1 MNPNYISLDRTGRDS
16 RESEGSTPNRFGAK
30 GDPISRASGDS
41 LETAPR
47 DTSAASGP
55 LDSLPDNA
63 AWSQSQRESA
73 FHQERLRGLTAE
85 LLRVEE
91 RVRRRLSSE
100 FHDGLDRT
108 ILLIRMKLAALR
120 RSTDPRLAD
129 SVLEIERLL
138 EQADKSARGIAQ
150 ELEPPSLHEQG
161 LEAAIK
167 ELAAEVGA
175 RHGVKIVVGDD
186 GRPKPTEAKARE
198 ALFRSM
204 RELFINAAERARA
217 QRIRVSLERAERNIR
232 VTVEDDGIGMRTNA
246 EASDDY
252 GLFTIRERLSHVG
265 GSMKIESVP
274 EHGTTVCLCAPL
286 AADRATN
293 TKANP

>member
-1 MNPNYISLDRTGRDS
+1 MGNQPDASSLRSTGTAGPE
-16 RESEGSTPNRFGAK
+16 ES
-30 GDPISRASGDS
+30 
-41 LETAPR
+41 LQ
-47 DTSAASGP
+47 
-55 LDSLPDNA
+55 DNA
-63 AWSQSQRESA
+63 AWSQRQCEEVFQR
-73 FHQERLRGLTAE
+73 ERLRELTAE

-91 RVRRRLSSE
+91 RLPRGLSSE
-100 FHDGLDRT
+100 SNDGLDRT
-108 ILLIRMKLAALR
+108 ILLVRMKLASLR

-138 EQADKSARGIAQ
+138 EQADKVARSIAP
-150 ELEPPSLHEQG
+150 EPPALHEQG

-167 ELAAEVGA
+167 DLAAEIGA
-175 RHGVKIVVGDD
+175 RQGLKIVVWDD
-186 GRPKPTEAKARE
+186 GRPKPTAAKARE
-198 ALFRSM
+198 ALYRSM
-204 RELFINAAERARA
+204 RELFTNAAERARA

-232 VTVEDDGIGMRTNA
+232 VTVEDDGIGMRSNA

-274 EHGTTVCLCAPL
+274 EHGTTICLCAPL

-293 TKANP
+293 TKVNP